1 LENVLGKF
9 RKFGP
14 WAVTKL
20 HVIQLHNS
28 ITNYNCIL

>member
-14 WAVTKL
+14 SNVTN
-20 HVIQLHNS
+20 V
-28 ITNYNCIL
+28 CVCVCGFD